1 MDERTLNR
9 IKELRDEIERHNY
22 NYYVLDNPIISD
34 AEYDRLMRELLELES
49 RYPDLITPD
58 SPSQKVGGAVK
69 DEFKKFVHPEPM
81 LSLSN
86 VYSIDEFI
94 EFHNRVAKMLGDED
108 FEYVV
113 EPKYDGLAVELIY
126 ENGVFTIGSTRGD
139 GTTGED
145 VTENIRTIKSLP
157 LNLRRSKIADVEIPQ
172 QLIVRGEVII
182 FKEDFKRLNEKR
194 LDEGESLFANP
205 RNAAAGSLK
214 QLDPKITASRPL
226 KIFIYSNVKSLPEIC
241 SQWDFLN
248 YVRDI
253 GLPVAQYVKKVKG
266 VEGVTGFYREMEVL
280 RHSLRFDIDGVVVKV
295 NHFEHQRALGSIA
308 RSPRWAV
315 AFKFPPVQETT
326 TVEDII
332 IHVGRTGALTPV
344 AVLKP
349 VKVGGVTVSRAT
361 LHNQDEVDRLD
372 IRVGD
377 TVLVQRAG
385 DVIPE
390 IVKVIF
396 EKRHSDTKR
405 FRIPDRC
412 PICNTLVVR
421 DKDEAVLRCPNE
433 FCPGRI
439 VEKIKHFV
447 SRRAMNIDGIGE
459 RLIERLVLD
468 KKLIRDVSDLYRITE
483 DDLKGIEGFGDKS
496 SKNIVTA
503 IEKSKNVT
511 LRRFI
516 FALGIRHV
524 GENTAYILAEH
535 FRSIDALMN
544 ATEDELKGIPQIGD
558 ETASAIF
565 RFFQAS
571 ENRGLIERLLG
582 CGIRF
587 EDTSLSGSGPLSGLT
602 FVVTG
607 SLSGFTRDEVKD
619 YIIRY
624 GGRVLSS
631 VSKKLDYLVAG
642 EDAGSKLEKA
652 RQLGIK
658 IISEEELKA
667 LVEERKR

>member
-1 MDERTLNR
+1 MDEGILNR

-34 AEYDRLMRELLELES
+34 AEYDRLMSELLELES
-49 RYPDLITPD
+49 RYPELVTPD
-58 SPSQKVGGAVK
+58 SPSQKIGGAVR

-86 VYSIDEFI
+86 VYSVDEFI
-94 EFHNRVAKMLGDED
+94 EFHSRVSKMLGDED

-126 ENGVFTIGSTRGD
+126 ENGILTVGSTRGD
-139 GTTGED
+139 GMTGED

-157 LNLRRSKIADVEIPQ
+157 LNLKRSKMADVEIPQ
-172 QLIVRGEVII
+172 QLVVRGEVII
-182 FKEDFKRLNEKR
+182 FKEDFRRLNERR
-194 LDEGESLFANP
+194 LDDGESLFANP

-226 KIFIYSNVKSLPEIC
+226 KIFIYSNVKSLPEIR

-253 GLPVAQYVKKVKG
+253 GLPIAQYVKKVKG
-266 VEGVTGFYREMEVL
+266 VDGVAEFYKEMEIL

-295 NHFEHQRALGSIA
+295 NHFEHQRLLGSIA

-326 TVEDII
+326 IVEDII
-332 IHVGRTGALTPV
+332 IQVGRTGALTPV

-377 TVLVQRAG
+377 AVLVQRAG

-396 EKRHSDTKR
+396 ERRHSGAKR
-405 FRIPDRC
+405 FRIPDHC
-412 PICNTLVVR
+412 PICNTSVAR
-421 DKDEAVLRCPNE
+421 DKDGAVLRCPNE

-468 KKLIRDVSDLYRITE
+468 TKLIRDVSDLYRITE
-483 DDLKGIEGFGDKS
+483 DDLKGIEGFGDRS
-496 SKNIVTA
+496 AKNVVSA
-503 IEKSKNVT
+503 IERSKNVT

-524 GENTAYILAEH
+524 GENTAYVLAEH
-535 FRSIDALMN
+535 SRSIESLMS

-558 ETASAIF
+558 ETASAVF
-565 RFFQAS
+565 RFFQSS
-571 ENRGLIERLLG
+571 ENKELIKRLLR

-587 EDTSLSGSGPLSGLT
+587 EETSISSSGPLSGLT

-607 SLSGFTRDEVKD
+607 SLSRFTRDEVKD

-624 GGRVLSS
+624 GGKVLSS
-631 VSKKLDYLVAG
+631 ISKKLDYLVVG
-642 EDAGSKLEKA
+642 EDPGSKLEKA
-652 RQLGIK
+652 RQLGIR
-658 IISEEELKA
+658 IISEEDLRA
-667 LVEERKR
+667 LVEARKK